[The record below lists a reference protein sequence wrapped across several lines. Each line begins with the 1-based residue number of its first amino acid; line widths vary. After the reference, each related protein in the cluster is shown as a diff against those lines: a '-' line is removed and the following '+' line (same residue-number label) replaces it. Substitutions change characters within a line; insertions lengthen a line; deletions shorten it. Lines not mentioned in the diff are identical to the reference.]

1 MIGQVEEVKRWILD
15 LLAGFE
21 HPVSSIQTGV
31 MTYLTAYPKTVS
43 LWANA
48 K

>member
-21 HPVSSIQTGV
+21 HPVSRIASR
-31 MTYLTAYPKTVS
+31 LE
-43 LWANA
+43 
-48 K
+48 